1 MTTLLL
7 ILQIFIVV
15 CLIGIILIQK
25 TGSDSLSGL
34 SGSGNSLISSRTS
47 SNIFT
52 KITIILTI
60 AFMINSLVIAKI
72 YVVHSKSKISIL
84 NSQSETEDKSEKNKH
99 GNTIEAPQAVD

>member
-15 CLIGIILIQK
+15 FLIGIILIQK
-25 TGSDSLSGL
+25 TGADSLSGL
-34 SGSGNSLISSRTS
+34 SGSGNSLVSSRTS

-60 AFMINSLVIAKI
+60 AFMVNSMAIAKI
-72 YVVHSKSKISIL
+72 YVVHSKSKVSIL
-84 NSQSETEDKSEKNKH
+84 DTQIDDDSTNNKNK
-99 GNTIEAPQAVD
+99 TLEAPKATD